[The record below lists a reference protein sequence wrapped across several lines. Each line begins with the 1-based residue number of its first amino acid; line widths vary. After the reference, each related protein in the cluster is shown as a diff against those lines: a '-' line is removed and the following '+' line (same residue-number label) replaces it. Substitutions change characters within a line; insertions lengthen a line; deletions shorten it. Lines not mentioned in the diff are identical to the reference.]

1 MQKARRHSITE
12 LRPLV
17 SVWFQV
23 LLSPSYSEYFSPF
36 LHSTGSLS
44 VSQKYLAL
52 PDGAG
57 KFKRGVSNPALLRI
71 PPLQL
76 RFSYGAITLYGRLS
90 HTVQISSSL
99 IMWSYN
105 PLSALTDKVWA
116 LALSLATTGAI
127 TIVFSSSRYL
137 DVSVPW
143 VCLPLLEYH
152 CWWVAPFGHLRINS
166 CLRIPAA
173 FRSLPRPSSPLRA

>member
-1 MQKARRHSITE
+1 MISLSPLPSVHPKTFQRLLVRTSIPCYRNFILTKGRSQSFASTPTDYTPYSDSLSLRLRISRPLTSPVTVTRRHIMQKARRHSITE

-57 KFKRGVSNPALLRI
+57 KFKRGVSDPALLRI
-71 PPLQL
+71 LPLQL

-90 HTVQISSSL
+90 HTVQISSSS
-99 IMWSYN
+99 IM
-105 PLSALTDKVWA
+105 
-116 LALSLATTGAI
+116 
-127 TIVFSSSRYL
+127 
-137 DVSVPW
+137 
-143 VCLPLLEYH
+143 
-152 CWWVAPFGHLRINS
+152 
-166 CLRIPAA
+166 
-173 FRSLPRPSSPLRA
+173 